1 MKIKKSYFW
10 DYFEKNL
17 KIFYILNESSSL
29 ISNIQT
35 APKFIAC
42 FTYYHNCQNST
53 NLFTWLLICNRW
65 Y

>member
-29 ISNIQT
+29 ISNIQMRI
-35 APKFIAC
+35 KKID
-42 FTYYHNCQNST
+42 
-53 NLFTWLLICNRW
+53 NLF
-65 Y
+65 